1 MFLLCFV
8 LLLLLLLLV
17 LFLAFRAFQGT
28 SFCQFILLV
37 DVFTFCLVL
46 GG

>member
-8 LLLLLLLLV
+8 V
-17 LFLAFRAFQGT
+17 FLAFRAFQET
-28 SFCQFILLV
+28 SFYHVILLV

>member
-8 LLLLLLLLV
+8 V
-17 LFLAFRAFQGT
+17 VVFLAFRAFQGT
-28 SFCQFILLV
+28 SFYQVILLV